1 MASVFDRPLSGRA
14 ALNQQ
19 RAVVA
24 ELFTSALSAVT
35 DFRDARVCKHFLAGL
50 CTADVFFRLKL
61 SASACERVH
70 DEALVAAYDAARRAA
85 LHPGFEGE
93 LARHLEE
100 LVTRNDRE
108 GFAAANAAA
117 ATAGSVPRVNADTH
131 ADVADAARAV
141 VAKQAE
147 LDAAGAATAVQL
159 EDELLG
165 VKRRKCEALAR
176 VMRAADSSGTKAR
189 LCATCGTVLTLVD
202 NDERACGRARP
213 ASASASAPR
222 GRSDPRTLPP
232 LLYPSPQASRIIF
245 RGACTCQWPRFA
257 PRTACSS
264 PRPRP
269 RRRRRRPWPRRAR
282 RLQRQCRQTAAAPLP
297 SRPQSR

>member
-1 MASVFDRPLSGRA
+1 MANIFDRPLSGRA

-35 DFRDARVCKHFLAGL
+35 DFRDARVCRHFLAGL

-61 SASACERVH
+61 SPAACERVH

-117 ATAGSVPRVNADTH
+117 AAAGSVPRVNADTH
-131 ADVADAARAV
+131 PDVADAARAV

-159 EDELLG
+159 EDVLLS

-189 LCATCGTVLTLVD
+189 LCATCGTVLMLVD
-202 NDERACGRARP
+202 NDERAYKRARTY
-213 ASASASAPR
+213 ARARRSSAL
-222 GRSDPRTLPP
+222 TLA
-232 LLYPSPQASRIIF
+232 LH
-245 RGACTCQWPRFA
+245 
-257 PRTACSS
+257 
-264 PRPRP
+264 RPRP
-269 RRRRRRPWPRRAR
+269 PLTDLRRPRGSLSGARARVDGRNSRSVPRARARGRGRAGGVGARGRGRRDAHSSSVGRRQRPRR
-282 RLQRQCRQTAAAPLP
+282 
-297 SRPQSR
+297 